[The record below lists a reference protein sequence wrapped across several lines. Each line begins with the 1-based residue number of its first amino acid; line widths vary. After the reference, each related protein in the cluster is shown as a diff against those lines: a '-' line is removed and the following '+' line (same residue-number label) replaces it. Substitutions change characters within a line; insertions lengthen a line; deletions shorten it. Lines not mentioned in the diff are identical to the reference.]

1 MTNLILS
8 YSLISFLILIF
19 VAKISYKLNLV
30 DIPNKRKKH
39 LNPTAYTGGLA
50 LSFIYIISILLFDIK
65 DEKLNLILPI
75 AFLIAIVGF
84 IDDIYHLN
92 ISGKLGLQ
100 VFAIVYLI
108 ILENFNLNQLGDY
121 NYFKLELSS
130 VSIPFTLLAVVFL
143 INSFNYFDG
152 LDGTLSFTTISVL
165 VILYFLITDENIKF
179 FLITI
184 LIPLLFFLFFNFSA
198 FKLPKLFLGDSGSLL
213 IGFIIAFTLIFI
225 GNSGEVHPILLA
237 WSVTIFVYEFLS
249 VHLIRLKNKK
259 AAFKAGLD
267 HLHHILFKKTKTL
280 FLTNFL
286 ISITNIIFFII
297 GYVSFKF
304 INPLTSLILFLFLF
318 MIYFIVRL
326 NFLNNKNFH

>member
-1 MTNLILS
+1 MINLILS

-92 ISGKLGLQ
+92 IGGKLSLQ
-100 VFAIVYLI
+100 IFTIVYLI

-130 VSIPFTLLAVVFL
+130 VSIPFTMLAVAFL

-152 LDGTLSFTTISVL
+152 LDGTLSFTSISVL
-165 VILYFLITDENIKF
+165 VILYFLTTDENIKL
-179 FLITI
+179 FLITL
-184 LIPLLFFLFFNFSA
+184 LIPLLFFYFSI
-198 FKLPKLFLGDSGSLL
+198 FL
-213 IGFIIAFTLIFI
+213 
-225 GNSGEVHPILLA
+225 
-237 WSVTIFVYEFLS
+237 
-249 VHLIRLKNKK
+249 HLNYQ
-259 AAFKAGLD
+259 
-267 HLHHILFKKTKTL
+267 
-280 FLTNFL
+280 N
-286 ISITNIIFFII
+286 
-297 GYVSFKF
+297 
-304 INPLTSLILFLFLF
+304 
-318 MIYFIVRL
+318 YF
-326 NFLNNKNFH
+326 